1 MPEIKQYVTETGV
14 SPFALWT
21 ETLSDEALIRVQ
33 TAIARIEQG
42 NKGDVKPVGEGV
54 SERRIT
60 FGPGYRVYF
69 GQDGADLVLLLIG
82 GTKTRQQQDISK
94 AQEYWADYKRRKAI
108 EARKK
113 APPDTAKPDKKRKK
127 NEGKNRKKGM

>member
-1 MPEIKQYVTETGV
+1 MPDIKEYVTEAGD
-14 SPFALWT
+14 SPFGQWT

-33 TAIARIEQG
+33 TAISRIEQG

-69 GQDGADLVLLLIG
+69 GQDGAELVLLLIG
-82 GTKTRQQQDISK
+82 GTKSRQQRDIAK
-94 AQEYWADYKRRKAI
+94 AQEYWLDYKRRKKAEI
-108 EARKK
+108 KAKLKEATEPPKK
-113 APPDTAKPDKKRKK
+113 TKK
-127 NEGKNRKKGM
+127 KKGK